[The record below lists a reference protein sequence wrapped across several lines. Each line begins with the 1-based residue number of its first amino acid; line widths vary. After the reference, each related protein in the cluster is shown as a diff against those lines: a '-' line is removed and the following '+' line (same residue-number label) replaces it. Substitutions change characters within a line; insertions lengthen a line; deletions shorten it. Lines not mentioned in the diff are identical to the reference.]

1 MVDQRP
7 SAPWAITAGLG
18 MAATLLVD
26 GVLLW
31 AVISYA
37 VSGRSLVTADWF
49 ISAVLVAAMLGA
61 SVVLLRL
68 IRGHRPGW
76 LGLPVVLL
84 GLVLPGVIA
93 ALFALA
99 GPPFVY

>member
-1 MVDQRP
+1 MDRRP
-7 SAPWAITAGLG
+7 SALWAIAVGLG
-18 MAATLLVD
+18 MSATLLVD

-37 VSGRSLVTADWF
+37 LSGRSLVTADWF

-61 SVVLLRL
+61 LVVLLRL

-84 GLVLPGVIA
+84 GLGVPGAIA
-93 ALFALA
+93 AVFALS